1 MYVISSNAC
10 IKGPASQSSQRFV
23 VKTIFRSF
31 YRMYHH
37 VCGLGTY
44 LGDRTP
50 LWDMSH
56 RTISHIQLWP
66 LWGYTHL
73 HSWFLWED
81 PESWIGLTVRWG
93 REEHAVSVLTGQCW
107 QWASAT
113 WTTRTLRC
121 TAWRVFT
128 LSSREWFPVSNPDP
142 FPHLGDPP
150 LQTLHL
156 GHSEGS

>member
-1 MYVISSNAC
+1 MPCIYSLFICMWSLLMHASKAPLPRVHSPEDVI
-10 IKGPASQSSQRFV
+10 R
-23 VKTIFRSF
+23 TIFRSF

-37 VCGLGTY
+37 VCRLGAY

-56 RTISHIQLWP
+56 RTVNHIQLWP

-81 PESWIGLTVRWG
+81 PESWIGLTVRRG

-107 QWASAT
+107 LWASAT
-113 WTTRTLRC
+113 WTTRTLRY

-128 LSSREWFPVSNPDP
+128 SL
-142 FPHLGDPP
+142 
-150 LQTLHL
+150 LQ
-156 GHSEGS
+156 GVVPS